1 MGCPI
6 CSNTSFEHRV
16 TIDCIN
22 FDSQQLYTPIAIIS
36 CSNCGHVYNKI
47 SKADYG
53 YLKRCYKE
61 EFTYNLLASPNIIS
75 DFPGSYNEYS
85 KKRYNLLF
93 NFIKDYLQY
102 EFNIL
107 DLGCASGGFLSHLYD
122 CGFHSLQGID
132 ISNVFVDIA
141 NDLTNNKF
149 KICTGHVETLPY
161 DDNQFDFIIA
171 DQLVEHIFDLNSLF
185 IEVKRVLN
193 KNGLLCI
200 SVPNT
205 PNYSDTC
212 FFEYYWFIM
221 REHIHHFDL
230 DHLTILAA
238 QHGFKLIDSHV
249 TLSNMLSP
257 TAKLPNLSV
266 ILQYTGD
273 TQRNNNSSFE
283 LKNTIGTYISK
294 SKEKAKTTRDIIKQ
308 IGDTPIYVFGM
319 SRELL
324 YLYNNTA
331 LKDCNIIKLIDD
343 TSYKQDNYTLKGRH
357 IYDSIVLKGAT
368 EPIIITAVAHNKILR
383 EKLSQI
389 EFKGQ
394 IIEL

>member
-6 CSNTSFEHRV
+6 CSNISFERIV
-16 TIDCIN
+16 TIDSIN
-22 FDSQQLYTPIAIIS
+22 FDKQQLYKPISIIS
-36 CSNCGHVYNKI
+36 CSNCGHIYNKI
-47 SKADYG
+47 TKADYE
-53 YLKRCYKE
+53 YLKYCYKE

-93 NFIKDYLQY
+93 NFIKNYLQY
-102 EFNIL
+102 DFNIL

-122 CGFHSLQGID
+122 YGFRFLQGID
-132 ISNVFVDIA
+132 ISDVFVDMA
-141 NDLTNNKF
+141 NNLANNKF
-149 KICTGHVETLPY
+149 KICTGYAETLPY
-161 DDNQFDFIIA
+161 NKNQFDFIIA
-171 DQLVEHIFDLNSLF
+171 DQLIEHIFDLNTLF

-193 KNGLLCI
+193 KNGLFCI
-200 SVPNT
+200 SVPNA

-212 FFEYYWFIM
+212 FFEFYWFIM

-238 QHGFKLIDSHV
+238 KHGFKLIDSQV

-266 ILQYTGD
+266 VLQYTGD
-273 TQRNNNSSFE
+273 TQSNSNNFE
-283 LKNTIGTYISK
+283 LKNTLDTYIAK
-294 SKEKAKTTRDIIKQ
+294 SKEMAKTTKAIIKQ
-308 IGDTPIYVFGM
+308 IGDTPIYIFGM

-331 LKDCNIIKLIDD
+331 LKYCNIVKLIDD
-343 TSYKQDNYTLKGRH
+343 TPYKQDNYTLKGKH
-357 IYDSIVLKGAT
+357 IYDSIALKGVT
-368 EPIIITAVAHNKILR
+368 EPVIITAVAHNKILR
-383 EKLSQI
+383 EKLNQI
-389 EFKGQ
+389 GFKGT